1 MYYFN
6 KIVWSLFLIIISLAW
21 SSSSN
26 TEFRSTWVIT
36 WDHIN
41 RYENSGQNM
50 YRLRTIMD
58 DHVDARMNAVIFQVR
73 QGGTAYY
80 ESSYEPWGH
89 YAGYQHPGYDPL
101 AVAIEEAHSR
111 GLELHA
117 WFNVF
122 QTSSTYDGSPAAEH
136 PEWICRDQNG
146 TPMSS
151 YRSLSPGL
159 KDVRDYTINVAMEIV
174 RNYDIDGLHLD
185 YVRWNEHTNSQ
196 RNNLTVDQELERLD
210 GMINKNEIEYLISNM
225 SGRYL
230 YDYQHPFSA
239 GVPDGFVSWE
249 EWWRWSVTAFVRTLH
264 DSIQS
269 VKPHVKLSAAV
280 LGKYNWSGWQGYG
293 TVYQDAALWYNE
305 GYIDHLMPMSYHWT
319 TNQGFL
325 GMLLNDCPN
334 CWQPFIWEGIE
345 SGRAFTVGPGSY
357 ILESNDV
364 WNNHPG
370 IINSMREI
378 EWVDGYQFFSYA
390 TWRDKNY
397 FLSAGETFFD
407 NKTKIKMN
415 PHGLNTE
422 IKSPPV
428 IVLSSDDGIVQL
440 DIFPKD
446 IAESNW
452 IITYASDSPTANQ
465 ETAEVIDIHFAK
477 NQFMIPL
484 ETSSI
489 DTSDTKFY
497 FSTTANRY
505 WKESDISNIVA
516 FNHGNSD
523 TEKIFQLSQNYPNP
537 FKKET
542 RIMITSSFK
551 RDLELVVWSLSG
563 EKIITL
569 LDDELY
575 PGYHVFK
582 WSGKNNKGERVSSG
596 IYFCSLVWKND
607 IMETKKLIYFH

>member
-1 MYYFN
+1 
-6 KIVWSLFLIIISLAW
+6 
-21 SSSSN
+21 
-26 TEFRSTWVIT
+26 
-36 WDHIN
+36 
-41 RYENSGQNM
+41 
-50 YRLRTIMD
+50 MD
-58 DHVDARMNAVIFQVR
+58 DHVDANMNAVIFQVR

-80 ESSYEPWGH
+80 ESSYEPWGY
-89 YAGYQHPGYDPL
+89 YAGYQNPGYDPL
-101 AVAIEEAHSR
+101 AAAIEEAHSR

-122 QTSSTYDGSPAAEH
+122 QTSSTHDGSPAAEY

-146 TPMSS
+146 IPMSS

-159 KDVRDYTINVAMEIV
+159 EDVREYTINVAMEIV

-196 RNNLTVDQELERLD
+196 RNNPTVDQELERLD
-210 GMINKNEIEYLISNM
+210 GVINKNEIEYLISNM

-230 YDYQHPFSA
+230 YDYQHPYSA
-239 GVPDGFVSWE
+239 GVPDGFISWE
-249 EWWRWSVTAFVRTLH
+249 EWWRWSVTTFVKTLH

-305 GYIDHLMPMSYHWT
+305 GYLDHLMPMSYHWT
-319 TNQGFL
+319 NAQGFL
-325 GMLLNDCPN
+325 GMLSNDCPE

-345 SGRAFTVGPGSY
+345 AGRAFTVGPWSY
-357 ILESNDV
+357 ILESNNV
-364 WNNHPG
+364 WNNHPSIISAIRG
-370 IINSMREI
+370 ID
-378 EWVDGYQFFSYA
+378 WVDGYQFFSYG
-390 TWRDKNY
+390 TWRDKDY
-397 FLSAGETFFD
+397 FASAGETFFD
-407 NKTKIKMN
+407 NKTKIEMN
-415 PHGLNTE
+415 PIGVNSE

-428 IVLSSDDGIVQL
+428 IVLSSGNGFVQL

-446 IAESNW
+446 IAESHW

-465 ETAEVIDIHFAK
+465 ETAEVIDIHYAK
-477 NQFMIPL
+477 DQFTIPL
-484 ETSSI
+484 ETSST

-497 FSTTANRY
+497 FSTSANRY

-516 FNHGNSD
+516 FNHGNND
-523 TEKIFQLSQNYPNP
+523 VEKMFQLSQNYPNP

-551 RDLELVVWSLSG
+551 RDVKLVVWSLSG

-582 WSGKNNKGERVSSG
+582 WDGKNNLGKRVSSG
-596 IYFCSLVWKND
+596 IYFCSLMWKND
-607 IMETKKLIYFH
+607 ITETKKLIYFH

>member
-1 MYYFN
+1 
-6 KIVWSLFLIIISLAW
+6 
-21 SSSSN
+21 
-26 TEFRSTWVIT
+26 
-36 WDHIN
+36 
-41 RYENSGQNM
+41 
-50 YRLRTIMD
+50 MD
-58 DHVDARMNAVIFQVR
+58 DHVDANMNAVIFQVR

-80 ESSYEPWGH
+80 ESSYEPWGY
-89 YAGYQHPGYDPL
+89 YAGYQNPGYDPL
-101 AVAIEEAHSR
+101 AAAIEEAHSR

-122 QTSSTYDGSPAAEH
+122 QTSSTHDGSPAAEY

-146 TPMSS
+146 IPMSS

-159 KDVRDYTINVAMEIV
+159 EDVREYTINVAMEIV

-196 RNNLTVDQELERLD
+196 RNNPTVDQELERLD
-210 GMINKNEIEYLISNM
+210 GVINKNEIEYLISNM

-230 YDYQHPFSA
+230 YDYQHPYSA
-239 GVPDGFVSWE
+239 GVPDGFISWE
-249 EWWRWSVTAFVRTLH
+249 EWWRWSVTTFVKTLH

-305 GYIDHLMPMSYHWT
+305 GYLDHLMPMSYHWT
-319 TNQGFL
+319 NAQGFL
-325 GMLLNDCPN
+325 GMLSNDCPE

-345 SGRAFTVGPGSY
+345 AGRAFTVGPGSY
-357 ILESNDV
+357 ILESNNV
-364 WNNHPG
+364 WNNHPSIISAMRG
-370 IINSMREI
+370 ID
-378 EWVDGYQFFSYA
+378 WVDGYQFFSYG
-390 TWRDKNY
+390 TWRDKDY
-397 FLSAGETFFD
+397 FTSAGETFFD
-407 NKTKIKMN
+407 NKTKIEMN
-415 PHGLNTE
+415 PIGINSE
-422 IKSPPV
+422 RKSPPV
-428 IVLSSDDGIVQL
+428 IVLSSGNGVVQL

-446 IAESNW
+446 ITESHW

-465 ETAEVIDIHFAK
+465 ETAEVIDIHYAK
-477 NQFMIPL
+477 DQFTIPL
-484 ETSSI
+484 ETSST

-497 FSTTANRY
+497 FSTSANRY

-516 FNHGNSD
+516 FNHGNND
-523 TEKIFQLSQNYPNP
+523 VEKMFQLSQNYPNP

-551 RDLELVVWSLSG
+551 RDVKLVVWSLSG

-582 WSGKNNKGERVSSG
+582 WNGKNNLGKRVSSG
-596 IYFCSLVWKND
+596 IYFCSLMWKND
-607 IMETKKLIYFH
+607 ITETKKLIYFH